1 MWVIS
6 MKRALLGLLFSSAAF
21 ACQEAPFETVP
32 FTTLE
37 RGQYGAHA
45 PAQQY
50 VFRDQALWEKHY
62 KAYHSDKV
70 PVVDFS
76 KEMVLGV
83 YLGQKPN
90 SAYHTEIKEI
100 RKLPDELDVLVENS
114 GPQPGKMYLQ
124 VITHPY
130 HLVKTEKTD
139 KEILWTPVTKQE
151 KK

>member
-1 MWVIS
+1 MILS
-6 MKRALLGLLFSSAAF
+6 LLIAAPAF

-37 RGQYGAHA
+37 RSKYGNHA
-45 PAQQY
+45 TAQKY
-50 VFRDQALWEKHY
+50 MFNDSDSWEKHY
-62 KAYHSDKV
+62 KTYHSDKV
-70 PVVDFS
+70 PAVDFT

-90 SAYHTEIKEI
+90 SAYHVEIKEI
-100 RKLPDELDVLVENS
+100 RKLPDSLDVLVENS

-130 HLVKTEKTD
+130 HLIKTEKTD
-139 KEILWTPVTKQE
+139 KAITWTHTTKQE